1 MNVPPGFLTRVSP
14 TGEGLAHAATRQ
26 QQVFNR
32 ALAMVPSADVAD
44 VTALSEAQRGAMVA
58 ATTAQHRQSQAM
70 QQQAA
75 QAMAGP
81 DAAQLCCLS
90 HRSKIIGAMK
100 AQGMPTPGLDALGAA
115 LQG

>member
-1 MNVPPGFLTRVSP
+1 MNVPSGFLMRTGP
-14 TGEGLAHAATRQ
+14 TGEALGQSMMRQ
-26 QQVFNR
+26 QQVLNR
-32 ALAMVPSADVAD
+32 ALAMVPPADVAD